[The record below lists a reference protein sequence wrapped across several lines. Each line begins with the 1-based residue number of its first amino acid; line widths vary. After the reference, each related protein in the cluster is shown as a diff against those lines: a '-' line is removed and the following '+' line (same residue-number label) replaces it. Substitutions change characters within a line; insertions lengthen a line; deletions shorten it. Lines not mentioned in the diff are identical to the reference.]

1 MDRVQRRF
9 DRMHEAGLARNVAKA
24 LKSRG
29 LTLADVRLS
38 VRGGRRDPAEFEAE
52 LRVSLLAAM
61 PEQAKAIPGLEI
73 RRAPFGHLCP
83 GCGNEFDSA
92 QIAASCPR
100 CHAESLPEVSDEEI
114 DIERME
120 RYR

>member
-1 MDRVQRRF
+1 
-9 DRMHEAGLARNVAKA
+9 MHEAGLARNVAKA

-83 GCGNEFDSA
+83 GCGNEFDSP

-100 CHAESLPEVSDEEI
+100 CHAESLPESTDEQV

-120 RYR
+120 RYP